1 MRQSRD
7 EMKAIQGL
15 LKIPDALQKLG
26 YESLRPSQT
35 PCINR
40 ILGGEDVFCILP
52 TSGGKT
58 LIGLIPT
65 IVNEWRTIIFSPLI
79 ALMKDQ
85 VDGLLRRR
93 VRAGCLNSS
102 QSDAENWAE
111 LKDWTDG
118 TTQVLYVAPERIN
131 QPQFRQAMMQVPPDF
146 VVVDEAH
153 VMSKDSATFRPAYME
168 CGTFIQE
175 FKPKQVL
182 ALTATATKDI
192 VDDVKRILGLPDM
205 AIERHYTPRTNLH
218 MSSSKCSDME
228 DLKYNTLQMV
238 RKIKGSVIVYCAT
251 VKNVIAITD
260 YLRQAGESVTFYHG
274 QIPQPAV
281 KAANQ
286 DDFMFGRARIMVA
299 TNAFGMG
306 IDKADIEGIIHV
318 DPPGSVENIAQETG
332 RAARDGRDAI
342 CHMFVHAAGERLQSF
357 FWNMEN
363 PTANALKA
371 VMQVLKRFANSAN
384 EVHMTNEDILK
395 YVLDDSAEGA
405 LMYLTSMG
413 VIERIKPTARI
424 ATVTDISTEELREK
438 LTPKNKKLYEFILK
452 GGVPKGHPSNI
463 NYIGCTTYDIDL
475 NYLADK
481 TGILPGTVATN
492 LKKLEKDGL
501 ILYTPPFNGKITRIL
516 RELSDEDLNAA
527 TKRRSAEWAKICSAR
542 EYARTPDALK
552 QKFITDYFSKPL

>member
-1 MRQSRD
+1 MQQHRD
-7 EMKAIQGL
+7 EMKAIKGL
-15 LKIPDALQKLG
+15 MKVPEALQKLG
-26 YESLRPSQT
+26 YTSLRASQT

-40 ILGGEDVFCILP
+40 ILGGEDTFCILP

-58 LIGLIPT
+58 LIGIVPT

-85 VDGLLRRR
+85 VDGLLRRN
-93 VRAGCLNSS
+93 VRAGALNSS

-111 LKDWTDG
+111 LKDWTEG
-118 TTQVLYVAPERIN
+118 ITQVLYVAPERIN

-146 VVVDEAH
+146 VIVDEAH

-168 CGTFIQE
+168 CGTFIQD
-175 FKPKQVL
+175 FKPQQVL

-218 MSSSKCSDME
+218 MSSSNCRDME
-228 DLKYNTLQMV
+228 EVKWETLEKV
-238 RKIKGSVIVYCAT
+238 RSIKGSVIVYCAT
-251 VKNVIAITD
+251 VKNVIVIAD
-260 YLRQAGESVTFYHG
+260 FLRQCGESVTFYHG
-274 QIPQPAV
+274 QIPSPAV
-281 KAANQ
+281 KSANQ

-342 CHMFVHAAGERLQSF
+342 CHMFVHPAGERLQGF

-363 PTANALKA
+363 PTAKALKD
-371 VMQVLKRFANSAN
+371 VMQVLKRFANTSN
-384 EVHMTNEDILK
+384 EVYMTNEEILK
-395 YVLDDSAEGA
+395 YVQDESAEGA
-405 LMYLTSMG
+405 MAYLTSMG
-413 VIERIKPTARI
+413 VIDRIKPTARI
-424 ATVTDISTEELREK
+424 ATVTCTAGDKGVESLSPKLRS
-438 LTPKNKKLYEFILK
+438 LYEFVEK
-452 GGVPKGHPSNI
+452 GGIPSGHSASGNI
-463 NYIGCTTYDIDL
+463 TYKIDL

-481 TGILPGTVATN
+481 LGILPGSVATN
-492 LKKLEKDGL
+492 LKKLDKEGY
-501 ILYTPPFNGKITRIL
+501 ISYTPPFNGKITKIL
-516 RELSDEDLNAA
+516 RELTDEDTSAA
-527 TKRRSAEWAKICSAR
+527 TKRRSAEWEKICSAR
-542 EYARTPDALK
+542 AYARTPNELK
-552 QKFITDYFSKPL
+552 QQFITDYFSKPL